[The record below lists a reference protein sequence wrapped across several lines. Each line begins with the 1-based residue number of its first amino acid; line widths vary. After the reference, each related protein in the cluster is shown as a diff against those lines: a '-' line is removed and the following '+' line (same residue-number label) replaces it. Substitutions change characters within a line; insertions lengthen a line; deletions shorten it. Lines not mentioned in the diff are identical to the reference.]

1 MDEIKTVGVV
11 GCGLMGSGR
20 KNGKGFYNY
29 GKTRAMKY
37 IPLILIIA
45 IIGYLSVGC
54 KGGPAAAAESPPED
68 EGTAP
73 ATEQEATAD
82 KARIPPAEPVPAHAQ
97 ADEPVDVAAETSPE
111 QPAEHPPLPE
121 KTSLLDVAIYP
132 GDAIFR
138 IDYPIEI
145 RLVLRN
151 KSPEPVV
158 LERNIN
164 FLRGFEINDT
174 PLGRAKYDREEEKSG
189 QPIII
194 PPDGFT
200 GVRVDLGK
208 HFPSLRKPGNYK
220 IRWSDPNLGSSQPL
234 DIVVTDYV
242 LLITDYG
249 DIAFTLMPKVA
260 PKTVA
265 QFKRLVGQ
273 GFYEGSTIRGV
284 KAYRMVVVNP
294 PGENMAAFSDQIVP
308 LEQETSTETI
318 TTGDVVVARQL
329 DVERLSRGLPER
341 EEFLNAGTPAFF
353 VQLMP
358 GASSRNM
365 KYTVF
370 GRVFRGLDVL
380 NVISRAR
387 QARGSQGQKL
397 FTPANE
403 IKIKRAVLVE
413 EDTPAVRRHAEA
425 PEGARPRATLT
436 ISPPSEQITYGE
448 PLNLRLTLN
457 NPYDEPLHIPGEI
470 GIKKG
475 IKIFK
480 LEPPPSGE
488 NKETVRRQVDINGD
502 FPETLLPLSGGN
514 LGPGGITGVNLDVTD
529 LCPAFAEGGK
539 FEIVWEGYGIETEP
553 LTIKIQKSLF
563 AKIITEKGTL
573 EVILFE
579 EAAPGAVAR
588 FAQLAREGFYDG
600 LAFHRV
606 INTPS
611 LSLVQSGSPTGDETG
626 KAEGEPIPLE
636 PSNRRFRVGTVGL
649 ARTPANPDSGSSQ
662 YFIITKIRADGAAAL
677 FRRYTQIGQVKA
689 ARDAGGKPTDFRIIL
704 GKIARGDKV
713 IRVEI
718 SEKKPLWNDR
728 EEP

>member
-1 MDEIKTVGVV
+1 
-11 GCGLMGSGR
+11 
-20 KNGKGFYNY
+20 
-29 GKTRAMKY
+29 MKY
-37 IPLILIIA
+37 IPLILTIA
-45 IIGYLSVGC
+45 IVGYLSVGC
-54 KGGPAAAAESPPED
+54 KGGPTAAEFPP

-73 ATEQEATAD
+73 AIEQETTAD
-82 KARIPPAEPVPAHAQ
+82 KAHIPPAEPVPAHARP
-97 ADEPVDVAAETSPE
+97 DEPIDVAAETSPE
-111 QPAEHPPLPE
+111 QPAEHPPRPE
-121 KTSLLDVAIYP
+121 ETSLLDAAIYP
-132 GDAIFR
+132 GDAVFR

-174 PLGRAKYDREEEKSG
+174 RLGRAKYDREEEKSE

-194 PPDGFT
+194 PPDGFI
-200 GVRVDLGK
+200 GVRVDLGR

-242 LLITDYG
+242 LLTTDYG
-249 DIAFTLMPKVA
+249 DIAFALN
-260 PKTVA
+260 
-265 QFKRLVGQ
+265 
-273 GFYEGSTIRGV
+273 
-284 KAYRMVVVNP
+284 RMVVVNP
-294 PGENMAAFSDQIVP
+294 PGENIAAFSDQFAP
-308 LEQETSTETI
+308 LELETSTGTI

-358 GASSRNM
+358 GAPSQNM

-370 GRVFRGLDVL
+370 GRVFRGLDAL

-413 EDTPAVRRHAEA
+413 EDTPLVGHHAEA
-425 PEGARPRATLT
+425 PEGARPQATLT

-448 PLNLRLTLN
+448 PLNLRLTLS
-457 NPYDEPLHIPGEI
+457 NPYDEPLHIPGEL

-480 LEPPPSGE
+480 LEHPSGE
-488 NKETVRRQVDINGD
+488 DKETVRRQVNISED

-529 LCPAFAEGGK
+529 LCPAFAEGGE
-539 FEIVWEGYGIETEP
+539 FEIAWEDYGIETEP

-563 AKIITEKGTL
+563 ARIITEKGTL

-588 FAQLAREGFYDG
+588 FAQLGREGFYDG
-600 LAFHRV
+600 LTFHRV
-606 INTPS
+606 IDTPS

-626 KAEGEPIPLE
+626 KAEGGPIPLE
-636 PSNRRFRVGTVGL
+636 PGNRRFRVGTVGL
-649 ARTPANPDSGSSQ
+649 ARTPVNPDSGSSQ

-689 ARDAGGKPTDFRIIL
+689 ARDAGGKPADFRAIL
-704 GKIARGDKV
+704 GKIAGSDKV